1 MSKKIGKYKVGKHE
15 ATTTAANG
23 GTIVGGITFSEDG
36 GLFKANSSPATNSTS
51 HTLSNADSG
60 KTVFL
65 DASGGATTI
74 TLPAISTVDAGWH
87 IKVVLTATGAAG
99 VIQTGNSLEDTMIGQ
114 VIMLD
119 NDGSVKT
126 VQNDAHA
133 NTITFVNTCSAGSYV
148 DIISNGTMF
157 YVHGQGHHATAAAK
171 ITLTDE

>member
-15 ATTTAANG
+15 VTKHSADG
-23 GTIVGGITFSEDG
+23 GTIVDAIVFGNHG
-36 GLFKANSSPATNSTS
+36 GLFKPNSSPATNDTT
-51 HTLSNADSG
+51 HTLSNNDSG

-74 TLPAISTVDAGWH
+74 TLPAISTVEAGWH
-87 IKVVLTATGAAG
+87 IKVILTATGADG
-99 VIQTGNSLEDTMIGQ
+99 VIQTGNSLEDTLIGQ

-126 VQNDAHA
+126 VQNDQHA

-157 YVHGQGHHATAAAK
+157 YVNGQGHHATAAAK

>member
-1 MSKKIGKYKVGKHE
+1 MSIKIGKYKVGKHE
-15 ATTTAANG
+15 TTKTLADG
-23 GTIVGGITFSEDG
+23 GVVTGGITFSG
-36 GLFKANSSPATNSTS
+36 GFFKPNSSPATNDLT
-51 HTLSNADSG
+51 HTLVNADSG

-65 DASGGATTI
+65 NASQATTI
-74 TLPAISTVDAGWH
+74 TLPAVSTVDAGWH
-87 IKVVLTATGAAG
+87 IKVILTATGADG

-157 YVHGQGHHATAAAK
+157 YVHGQGHHATDAAK

>member
-1 MSKKIGKYKVGKHE
+1 MAKRIGKHAGVTKRESALSLVD
-15 ATTTAANG
+15 G
-23 GTIVGGITFSEDG
+23 GDVTGGISFSGGG
-36 GLFKANSSPATNSTS
+36 GLFLPNSSPTGTSTAL
-51 HTLSNADSG
+51 TNADSG
-60 KTVFL
+60 KVIFM
-65 DASGGATTI
+65 DASSTNTI
-74 TLPAISTVDAGWH
+74 TLPAISTVSAGWNV
-87 IKVVLTATGAAG
+87 KVILTATGAAG
-99 VIQTGNSLEDTMIGQ
+99 VIQTGNSLEDTMLGQ

>member
-87 IKVVLTATGAAG
+87 IKVVLTATGANGDA
-99 VIQTGNSLEDTMIGQ
+99 IA
-114 VIMLD
+114 
-119 NDGSVKT
+119 